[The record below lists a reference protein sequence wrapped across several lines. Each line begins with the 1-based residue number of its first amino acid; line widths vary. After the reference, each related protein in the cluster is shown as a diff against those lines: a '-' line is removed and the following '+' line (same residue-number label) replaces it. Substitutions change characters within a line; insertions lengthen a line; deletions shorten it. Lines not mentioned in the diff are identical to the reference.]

1 MTNAPAHARGGSHD
15 SVRKTVKTDVQ
26 RLDDAEYVRE
36 LNRLGD
42 EGWALVASVPHERH
56 GYSHELYF
64 VFSRPREGAAA

>member
-1 MTNAPAHARGGSHD
+1 
-15 SVRKTVKTDVQ
+15 VKTDVQ